1 MGMRPLF
8 VKIKCELGKTYEVAD
23 QLVETIEETSE
34 VYSVSGD
41 YDILAKFYLGAD
53 ADVGHFVAEKVQT
66 VPHIKDTFTMI
77 TFKVFSK

>member
-1 MGMRPLF
+1 MRPLF

-41 YDILAKFYLGAD
+41 YDILAKFYLDAD
-53 ADVGHFVAEKVQT
+53 ADVGRFVAEKVQK